1 MNGMFVLV
9 PIMFLGL
16 GVSAII
22 SSSILKMQRLR
33 LEEAK
38 LRAGNPAELEDV
50 LHQVSELQQEMAELQ
65 ERVDFTE
72 RMLAQARETPA
83 LPASPETRR
92 LP

>member
-1 MNGMFVLV
+1 MNGLFVLL

-22 SSSILKMQRLR
+22 SSSILKMQRMR

-38 LRAGNPAELEDV
+38 LRAGDPAGLEELAS
-50 LHQVSELQQEMAELQ
+50 QVSELRQELTDVQ
-65 ERVDFTE
+65 ERLDFAE
-72 RMLAQARETPA
+72 RVLTQIKDAPA
-83 LPASPETRR
+83 LPSPPTRP